1 MNASALKVTI
11 LIFRCLWHTQ
21 ASNYQLGKIWSSG
34 KRSGL
39 DIEMVDVVE
48 ATDEL
53 EEEKRLSSSL
63 QETSIY
69 WVDLKDEPT
78 KETENEHPEK

>member
-1 MNASALKVTI
+1 
-11 LIFRCLWHTQ
+11 
-21 ASNYQLGKIWSSG
+21 
-34 KRSGL
+34 
-39 DIEMVDVVE
+39 MVDVVE